1 MFCIATFN
9 VKDLF
14 AAGPEPDGEAHVVA
28 KLDSLASTLGA
39 VDADVVGLQEVGS
52 IDLLDRLCDRLGANG
67 PYRERVVGTA
77 DSRGIRN
84 ALVSRVPL
92 LGSLVHA
99 PGRLEFPVFRAGD
112 PPPFGDRIPMRRGI
126 VEATVDAGPLGR
138 VHVLVAHLKS
148 NRRLLLAQ
156 DAGRVLTARELA
168 EGDLRSLVW
177 RCSEALF
184 VRGLVDDL
192 VSKDPDARVAVV
204 GDLNDR
210 PGSLV
215 TRILCGGGSSGD
227 TPGEL
232 LSAAELVPAERRFSI
247 LHKGKPDV
255 FDYVLVTANLY
266 ARATGAQFYNETLQD
281 HTLVGLSPERLA
293 ATPDQMPAAARPDS
307 DHAPLAVRFG

>member
-14 AAGPEPDGEAHVVA
+14 AAGPEPDGEARVTA
-28 KLDSLASTLGA
+28 KLDSLSVTLGA

-52 IDLLDRLCDRLGANG
+52 IDLLDRLCDRLGAKG

-99 PGRLEFPVFRAGD
+99 PARLDFPVFRAGD
-112 PPPFGDRIPMRRGI
+112 PTPFGDRIPMRRGI
-126 VEATVDAGPLGR
+126 VQGTVDAGSLGH

-148 NRRLLLAQ
+148 NRRLLLSD
-156 DAGRVLTARELA
+156 DAGKVLTARELA
-168 EGDLRSLVW
+168 EGELRSLVW

-184 VRGLVDDL
+184 VRGLVDGL
-192 VSKDPDARVAVV
+192 VSKDPEARVAVV

-215 TRILCGGGSSGD
+215 TRILCGDGP
-227 TPGEL
+227 PGEL
-232 LSAAELVPAERRFSI
+232 LSAAELIPAERRFSI
-247 LHKGKPDV
+247 LHNGRPDL
-255 FDYVLVTANLY
+255 FDYVLVTPNLY
-266 ARATGAQFYNETLQD
+266 ARATGAQLYNETLQD
-281 HTLVGLSPERLA
+281 HTLGGSAVSPERPGRTADEFA
-293 ATPDQMPAAARPDS
+293 AVARPDS